1 MRMLRALIV
10 LIVLLALLGIG
21 FAYSGLWDVSAS
33 SKEAPWLRQ
42 ILVTV
47 KDRAIARR
55 AAGITAPPLA
65 DPAMV
70 RTGLVHFSEM
80 CVTCHGGPGVP
91 AAELAMGL
99 NPDAPSL
106 AKEGAD
112 QSPAQLFWVV
122 KNGIKMTGMPAFGP
136 THTDEEIWAIV
147 AFLKRL
153 PQLDDAGYA
162 AMLKQAGLPAPGA
175 GSPEGQG
182 GPGSP
187 GEHRP
192 AATPPPAAGAPHGP
206 GAPPPPAPRPPAG

>member
-1 MRMLRALIV
+1 MRMLRALVV
-10 LIVLLALLGIG
+10 LIVVLALLGIG
-21 FAYSGLWDVSAS
+21 FAYSGLWDVSAG

-42 ILVTV
+42 VLVTV

-70 RTGLVHFSEM
+70 RTGLAHFNEM

-91 AAELAMGL
+91 AAEFAMGL
-99 NPDAPSL
+99 NPDAPNL

-122 KNGIKMTGMPAFGP
+122 KNGIKMTGMPAFGT

-162 AMLKQAGLPAPGA
+162 AMVKQAGLPAPGA
-175 GSPEGQG
+175 AAHEGPG
-182 GPGSP
+182 GPGGQPSP
-187 GEHRP
+187 
-192 AATPPPAAGAPHGP
+192 ATPPPGAGAPHGP